1 MIGTQLDKL
10 LALDPAGA
18 EEALALADGFDDALV
33 HGLARMNE
41 AQAAAVTALAGALG
55 ASPLGPAM
63 AEAAAKV
70 ASGSVSEEHLAILA
84 GGRTAVFGAVH
95 DALLAHLDEALGRE
109 RAAWEAAP
117 EAASG
122 AALAGSRSWLQE
134 LAITGWRGVGDE
146 LVSAADQTLETLWE
160 APATRGAAMLLD
172 GLAAELRA
180 ASPIAVMDVV
190 PARRWADLWAR
201 ALLAR
206 PSAPVED
213 TAAETV
219 SGRLLP
225 LGVEVQEHGTAVQMV
240 MHAVLEAG
248 GATRLVRTSV
258 AAPKVDT
265 IVGPA
270 VWRLLHRYPL
280 FLKAVAEHRC
290 VEVTDLRLLPGGHL
304 VWSEEGAAIRA
315 ATDPFVTARVQLEQ
329 ATAPAV
335 PPLDRHPVR
344 IAEPVLLED
353 YTVADG
359 VLTLHG
365 HELPVDLDRLP
376 AGGSVTPELVA
387 ASSACVGLLRW
398 DGGWSLQVLGVRGK
412 VKRTE
417 VEAHNGDWAQGPTD
431 PKILKAEA
439 RTGDAVAVLRER
451 AGRLLRK

>member
-1 MIGTQLDKL
+1 MIGVQLEKL
-10 LALDPAGA
+10 VAEAPAGV

-33 HGLARMNE
+33 HGLARMNDV
-41 AQAAAVTALAGALG
+41 QAAAVAALAGALG
-55 ASPLGPAM
+55 ASPLGPAA
-63 AEAAAKV
+63 AEAAAKI
-70 ASGSVSEEHLAILA
+70 ASGSVSEEHLVALA
-84 GGRTAVFGAVH
+84 GARTAVFGAVH
-95 DALLAHLDEALGRE
+95 DALLAHLDGALGRE
-109 RAAWEAAP
+109 RDAWEAAP
-117 EAASG
+117 QAPSG
-122 AALAGSRSWLQE
+122 DALAGSRSWLQE

-146 LVSAADQTLETLWE
+146 LVSAADQTLETLWD
-160 APATRGAAMLLD
+160 APATRGTAMLLD

-180 ASPIAVMDVV
+180 ASPIATMDVV

-206 PSAPVED
+206 PVAARP
-213 TAAETV
+213 AETV

-240 MHAVLEAG
+240 MHAVLETG

-290 VEVTDLRLLPGGHL
+290 VEVTGLPLTAGGDLL
-304 VWSEEGAAIRA
+304 WSEEGAAIRA
-315 ATDPFVTARVQLEQ
+315 ATDPFVTARVQLAQ

-353 YTVADG
+353 YSVADG

-365 HELPVDLDRLP
+365 HGLALDLDRLP

-387 ASSACVGLLRW
+387 ASTACIGLLRW
-398 DGGWSLQVLGVRGK
+398 DGRWSLQVLGARGK

-431 PKILKAEA
+431 PKVLKAEA